1 MHRLGVCYEVSI
13 MGRRL
18 RFVSWPSG
26 WVSVLILA
34 LLLAIA
40 CESPTLPLPPPS
52 TPYVSTQGLPP
63 GQVRLASPRGAEPNA
78 VIVIYNTDPAIPLD
92 HRVGGA
98 QADSN
103 GTWDAVVY
111 ASSGDVLDVSQQFG
125 TASSPTTNVR
135 VP

>member
-1 MHRLGVCYEVSI
+1 LT
-13 MGRRL
+13 
-18 RFVSWPSG
+18 
-26 WVSVLILA
+26 
-34 LLLAIA
+34 LLAVA

-52 TPYVSTQGLPP
+52 APYVSTQGLPP

-78 VIVIYNTDPAIPLD
+78 VIVIYNNDPNIPLD

-98 QADSN
+98 QADGN

-111 ASSGDVLDVSQQFG
+111 ANSGDVLDVSQQFG
-125 TASSPTTNVR
+125 TATSPTTNVR